1 MTRKILIV
9 ALTASVLIH
18 GFLFWKERKRIRKA
32 SAATYSYLSNAQYKE
47 QTNIF
52 RAYNSPCDLAFIG
65 DSHIYKCHWSELL
78 GVVAC
83 NRGIGSDNTEGVYNR
98 INDILVARPK
108 VCFVSAGSNDI
119 DLNTHPDTTLIYF
132 ERIVRKL
139 KEAGIRP
146 VVMDITSVAP
156 GYPNAAF
163 NEKAAEL
170 NKKLRGIAETISIT
184 VDPEDLQEDG
194 IHLTASG
201 YFKWKVAITGFLQ
214 TPALAPVR
222 TPK

>member
-1 MTRKILIV
+1 MTRKLLIAILIG
-9 ALTASVLIH
+9 SVVVH
-18 GFLFWKERKRIRKA
+18 AFLFWKQRKRIRTA
-32 SAATYSYLSNAQYKE
+32 SAATYSYLSNSQYKE

-52 RAYNSPCDLAFIG
+52 RVYSSPCDIAFIG

-108 VCFVSAGSNDI
+108 VCFISAGSNDI

-146 VVMDITSVAP
+146 VVMELTSVAP
-156 GYPNAAF
+156 GYPNKEF
-163 NEKAAEL
+163 NEKAAAL
-170 NKKLRGIAETISIT
+170 NKRFREMCETISIT
-184 VDPEDLQEDG
+184 VEPTDLQEDG
-194 IHLTASG
+194 IHLTATG
-201 YFKWKVAITGFLQ
+201 YFKWKVAIVKCLTN
-214 TPALAPVR
+214 
-222 TPK
+222 